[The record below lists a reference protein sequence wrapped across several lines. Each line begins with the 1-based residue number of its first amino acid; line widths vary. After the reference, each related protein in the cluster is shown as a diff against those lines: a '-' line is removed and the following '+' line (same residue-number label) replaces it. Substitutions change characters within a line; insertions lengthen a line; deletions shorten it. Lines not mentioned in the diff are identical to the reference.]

1 MYNKFLSYLIKE
13 IRETFE
19 MTQKE
24 LGATIDKSEISIRK
38 YESGDVKIP
47 FTTLFI
53 ILKMLD
59 IDIIFLKGLV
69 DDVKNLLIKEK
80 ILSENELNECLERFN
95 IDISKIY
102 KLNIDSI
109 DINNYKSIDEIKV
122 IFDNQMQEYIEN
134 YVSYVAHESIK
145 YHLLIT
151 INKNTTAKIRNEVTS
166 FLNYKIE
173 KFINALFSSDE
184 EMDFLEKID
193 KKEYEEIKKIKE
205 NFYQEVKSK
214 LGKK

>member
-80 ILSENELNECLERFN
+80 ILSENELNECLEQFN

-109 DINNYKSIDEIKV
+109 DINNYKSIDEMKV

-151 INKNTTAKIRNEVTS
+151 INKNATAKIRNEVTS

-184 EMDFLEKID
+184 EMDFLEKND

-214 LGKK
+214 LGKN

>member
-13 IRETFE
+13 IRENFE

-24 LGATIDKSEISIRK
+24 FGATIDKSEIAIRK
-38 YESGDVKIP
+38 YESGKTKIP
-47 FTTLFI
+47 FATLFI

-69 DDVKNLLIKEK
+69 DDIKYLIIKDN
-80 ILSENELNECLERFN
+80 ILSESELNECLEQFN

-109 DINNYKSIDEIKV
+109 DINNYKSIEEIKA

-151 INKNTTAKIRNEVTS
+151 INKNATAKIRNEVTS

-184 EMDFLEKID
+184 EMDFLEKND

>member
-151 INKNTTAKIRNEVTS
+151 INKNATAKIRNEVTS

-205 NFYQEVKSK
+205 NFYQEIKSK

>member
-13 IRETFE
+13 IRENFE

-24 LGATIDKSEISIRK
+24 FGATIDKSEIAIRK
-38 YESGDVKIP
+38 YESGKTKIP
-47 FTTLFI
+47 FATLFI

-69 DDVKNLLIKEK
+69 DDIKYLIIKDN
-80 ILSENELNECLERFN
+80 ILSESELNECLEQFN
-95 IDISKIY
+95 

-109 DINNYKSIDEIKV
+109 DINNYKSIEEMKA

-151 INKNTTAKIRNEVTS
+151 INKNATAKIRNEVTS

-184 EMDFLEKID
+184 EMDFLEKND

>member
-151 INKNTTAKIRNEVTS
+151 INKNATAKIRNEVTS

>member
-1 MYNKFLSYLIKE
+1 MEVQN
-13 IRETFE
+13 
-19 MTQKE
+19 Q
-24 LGATIDKSEISIRK
+24 
-38 YESGDVKIP
+38 
-47 FTTLFI
+47 FI

-69 DDVKNLLIKEK
+69 DDIKYLIIKDN
-80 ILSENELNECLERFN
+80 ILSESELNECLEQFN

-109 DINNYKSIDEIKV
+109 DINNYKSIEEMKA

-151 INKNTTAKIRNEVTS
+151 INKNATAKIRNEVTS

-184 EMDFLEKID
+184 EMDFLEKND
-193 KKEYEEIKKIKE
+193 KK
-205 NFYQEVKSK
+205 
-214 LGKK
+214 

>member
-69 DDVKNLLIKEK
+69 DDVKNLLIKEN

-95 IDISKIY
+95 IDVSKIY
-102 KLNIDSI
+102 KLNTDSI
-109 DINNYKSIDEIKV
+109 NINNNDGIEEIRI

-134 YVSYVAHESIK
+134 YAAYLAHESVK
-145 YHLLIT
+145 YYFPIMLNKDIT
-151 INKNTTAKIRNEVTS
+151 IKIRSEVTN

-173 KFINALFSSDE
+173 KFINALFCSDE
-184 EMDFLEKID
+184 EMEFLQKTN
-193 KKEYEEIKKIKE
+193 KKEYEEIEDLKEKLFMNFKKKNI
-205 NFYQEVKSK
+205 
-214 LGKK
+214 

>member
-24 LGATIDKSEISIRK
+24 FGATIEKSEISIRK
-38 YESGDVKIP
+38 YESGEVKIP

-69 DDVKNLLIKEK
+69 DDIKYLIIKDN
-80 ILSENELNECLERFN
+80 ILSESELNECLERFN

-109 DINNYKSIDEIKV
+109 DINNYKSIDEMKV

-134 YVSYVAHESIK
+134 YVSYITHDSMK
-145 YHLLIT
+145 YHILMA
-151 INKNTTAKIRNEVTS
+151 INKNTTIKIREEVTN

-173 KFINALFSSDE
+173 KTISALFSSDE
-184 EMDFLEKID
+184 EMEYLQKNN
-193 KKEYEEIKKIKE
+193 KKEYEKIKE
-205 NFYQEVKSK
+205 IQNNFYQEVKSK
-214 LGKK
+214 LQK

>member
-24 LGATIDKSEISIRK
+24 LGTTIDKSEISIRK

-205 NFYQEVKSK
+205 NFYQEIKSK

>member
-24 LGATIDKSEISIRK
+24 LGTTIDKSEISIRK

-151 INKNTTAKIRNEVTS
+151 INKNATAKIRNEVTS

-205 NFYQEVKSK
+205 NFYQEIKSK

>member
-1 MYNKFLSYLIKE
+1 MYNKFLSYLIKV

-24 LGATIDKSEISIRK
+24 FGKTIEKSEISIRK

-59 IDIIFLKGLV
+59 IDIVFLKGLV
-69 DDVKNLLIKEK
+69 DDVKYLLIRDN
-80 ILSENELNECLERFN
+80 ILSESDLNECLDQFN
-95 IDISKIY
+95 TDVSKIY
-102 KLNIDSI
+102 KLNKESI
-109 DINNYKSIDEIKV
+109 DINNYSGIEEIKV

-134 YVSYVAHESIK
+134 YVSYIAHESIK

-151 INKNTTAKIRNEVTS
+151 INKNATAKIRNEVTS

-184 EMDFLEKID
+184 EMDFLEKND

>member
-13 IRETFE
+13 IRENFE

-24 LGATIDKSEISIRK
+24 FGATIEKSEISIRK
-38 YESGDVKIP
+38 YESGEVKIP
-47 FTTLFI
+47 FTTLFV

-69 DDVKNLLIKEK
+69 DDVKHLLIKNNV
-80 ILSENELNECLERFN
+80 LSERELNKCLEQFN

-109 DINNYKSIDEIKV
+109 DINNYKSIEEMKV
-122 IFDNQMQEYIEN
+122 IFDNQMQEYIKN
-134 YVSYVAHESIK
+134 YASYVTHESVK
-145 YHLLIT
+145 YYLLIT
-151 INKNTTAKIRNEVTS
+151 INKNATAKIREEVTN

-173 KFINALFSSDE
+173 KFIGALFSSDE
-184 EMDFLEKID
+184 EMNFLEKNN
-193 KKEYEEIKKIKE
+193 KKQYEEIKKIKE

>member
-1 MYNKFLSYLIKE
+1 MYNKFLSYLIKV

-24 LGATIDKSEISIRK
+24 FGKTIEKSEISIRK

-59 IDIIFLKGLV
+59 IDIVFLKGLV
-69 DDVKNLLIKEK
+69 DDVKYLLIRDN
-80 ILSENELNECLERFN
+80 ILSESDLNECLEQFN
-95 IDISKIY
+95 TDVSKIY
-102 KLNIDSI
+102 KLNKESI
-109 DINNYKSIDEIKV
+109 DINNYSGIEEIKV

-134 YVSYVAHESIK
+134 YLSNIAHSCVR
-145 YHLLIT
+145 HLVIST
-151 INKNTTAKIRNEVTS
+151 INKDTTAKIRAEVTN

-173 KFINALFSSDE
+173 KYLSDLFTSDE
-184 EMDFLEKID
+184 EMEFLQKTN
-193 KKEYEEIKKIKE
+193 KKEYKEIKDIQDKAIK
-205 NFYQEVKSK
+205 NF
-214 LGKK
+214 KK